1 MGGLLPWLP
10 LALQSH
16 QAARVGAVSGFLAA
30 SSATRRT
37 GPPVR
42 RLLPLAGDAQTPV
55 SLDQFS
61 LPVPMGNA
69 PFNDFLGWF

>member
-16 QAARVGAVSGFLAA
+16 QAARAGAVSGFLAT

-42 RLLPLAGDAQTPV
+42 RLLPLAGDAQTPLCPLIS
-55 SLDQFS
+55 SLSRS
-61 LPVPMGNA
+61 LWEM
-69 PFNDFLGWF
+69 LLLMTS